1 MAMMN
6 EMEYRTIGSALA
18 GGYRAAVYCRL
29 SKDDDLQGESAS
41 IANQRDMLEK
51 YCEKQGWEVVAVYQ
65 DDGFTGLN
73 MERPDLQRMLR
84 AIERRQINLVITK
97 DLSRLGRNYLQTGHL
112 IEDFFPRNGVRYIAM
127 NDGIDT
133 LRDNNDIAPFKNILN
148 EMYSK
153 DISKKVHS
161 SYLLKAQKGQFTGCL
176 APFGYRKDPE
186 DKNHL
191 LIDEETAPIVRL
203 IFGYALNGHG
213 PNYIR
218 RRLEEEKIPCPTWW
232 NRERGLRN
240 TRTKW
245 EKKDP
250 ENGRYMWDFSVIKDL
265 LMNPVYT
272 GAIASQKKDYR
283 FKIGTIGEKKPEDW
297 IVVEG
302 QHEPLIDS
310 MSFDIVQNKLK
321 SRQRPGQTNEISL
334 FAGLLK
340 CGECGKSLTVRY
352 TNAKHPQ
359 RIYSCKT
366 YNAFGKN
373 HCTQHRIDYD
383 TLYSHVLRKIRECA
397 RAALMDGEA
406 VADRLTNTCEAEQRE
421 QREAMERSLTRD
433 EERIEVLDKM
443 VMRLYEDM
451 IAGRISEQN
460 FNTMLE
466 KTQTEQTELKTND
479 PWQLTSFLTTLYDDY
494 TRSEVQGKLKET
506 FKKQYKLTTW
516 VEVQTRYR
524 TVVMIDIFTG
534 IPYTTQV
541 PYQYK
546 IFHTKLENRGLEV
559 VIREELT
566 EDQWKRYEIFQ
577 DTKGGRPYLFKGGLP
592 AGGSDGS
599 GTPGID
605 YTVPAEALTDEEFA
619 AIYKEAQKYVG
630 TPYVWGGSTP
640 ETGFD
645 CSGYVCWV
653 YNQNGY
659 NVGRTTANG
668 LWNKSQHIS
677 EAEAKPGDL
686 VFFEGTYDTP
696 GKSHVGIYLGNGMM
710 VSAGDPIKYADI
722 HSSYWQ
728 KYLSGFGRLSK

>member
-1 MAMMN
+1 M
-6 EMEYRTIGSALA
+6 RKKVFFRVFCFTALA
-18 GGYRAAVYCRL
+18 VIATVVLITLALTVAHGDTGALTGAIIRKELPYVLGILAAVLGASVPVSYAITGAIIQPL
-29 SKDDDLQGESAS
+29 EQLGEHIDHMDRVQTEKELRPFVEKIRANNEKKRQLEKQKKQFTANVSHELKTPLTS
-41 IANQRDMLEK
+41 IA
-51 YCEKQGWEVVAVYQ
+51 
-65 DDGFTGLN
+65 
-73 MERPDLQRMLR
+73 
-84 AIERRQINLVITK
+84 
-97 DLSRLGRNYLQTGHL
+97 GHL

-302 QHEPLIDS
+302 QHEPLIDC

-334 FAGLLK
+334 FAGLIK
-340 CGECGKSLTVRY
+340 CGECGKSLTIRY

-359 RIYSCKT
+359 QIYSCKT

-466 KTQTEQTELKTND
+466 KTQTEQAELKAKVSEGRKRLSDEVQLANDAKQWVEAIQEYANITELDAATLNRLIKEIVVHERIDEDKT
-479 PWQLTSFLTTLYDDY
+479 
-494 TRSEVQGKLKET
+494 R
-506 FKKQYKLTTW
+506 
-516 VEVQTRYR
+516 
-524 TVVMIDIFTG
+524 
-534 IPYTTQV
+534 
-541 PYQYK
+541 
-546 IFHTKLENRGLEV
+546 
-559 VIREELT
+559 
-566 EDQWKRYEIFQ
+566 
-577 DTKGGRPYLFKGGLP
+577 
-592 AGGSDGS
+592 
-599 GTPGID
+599 
-605 YTVPAEALTDEEFA
+605 
-619 AIYKEAQKYVG
+619 
-630 TPYVWGGSTP
+630 
-640 ETGFD
+640 
-645 CSGYVCWV
+645 
-653 YNQNGY
+653 
-659 NVGRTTANG
+659 
-668 LWNKSQHIS
+668 HIS
-677 EAEAKPGDL
+677 IEIHFNLKPIPE
-686 VFFEGTYDTP
+686 VEQVT
-696 GKSHVGIYLGNGMM
+696 
-710 VSAGDPIKYADI
+710 A
-722 HSSYWQ
+722 
-728 KYLSGFGRLSK
+728 

>member
-297 IVVEG
+297 IVVEEEKIPCPTWWNRDRGLRNTRTKWEKKDPENGRYMWDFSVIKDLLMNPVYTGAIASQKKDYRFKIGTIGEKKPEDWIVVEG
-302 QHEPLIDS
+302 QHEPLIDR

-334 FAGLLK
+334 FAGLIK

-359 RIYSCKT
+359 QIYSCKT

-397 RAALMDGEA
+397 RAALMDGKA

-466 KTQTEQTELKTND
+466 KTQTEQTELKAKVSEGRKRLSDEAQLAND
-479 PWQLTSFLTTLYDDY
+479 A
-494 TRSEVQGKLKET
+494 
-506 FKKQYKLTTW
+506 KQW
-516 VEVQTRYR
+516 VEAIQEYANITELDAATLNRLIKEIVVHERIDEDKTR
-524 TVVMIDIFTG
+524 
-534 IPYTTQV
+534 
-541 PYQYK
+541 
-546 IFHTKLENRGLEV
+546 
-559 VIREELT
+559 
-566 EDQWKRYEIFQ
+566 
-577 DTKGGRPYLFKGGLP
+577 
-592 AGGSDGS
+592 
-599 GTPGID
+599 
-605 YTVPAEALTDEEFA
+605 
-619 AIYKEAQKYVG
+619 
-630 TPYVWGGSTP
+630 
-640 ETGFD
+640 
-645 CSGYVCWV
+645 
-653 YNQNGY
+653 
-659 NVGRTTANG
+659 
-668 LWNKSQHIS
+668 HIS
-677 EAEAKPGDL
+677 IEIHFNLKPIPE
-686 VFFEGTYDTP
+686 VEQVT
-696 GKSHVGIYLGNGMM
+696 
-710 VSAGDPIKYADI
+710 A
-722 HSSYWQ
+722 
-728 KYLSGFGRLSK
+728 

>member
-1 MAMMN
+1 MSWLSERGIVMN
-6 EMEYRTIGSALA
+6 NRQPQEKITAI
-18 GGYRAAVYCRL
+18 YCRL
-29 SKDDDLQGESAS
+29 SRDDDLAGDSNS
-41 IANQRDMLEK
+41 IIHQKDMLTRYARERNFPN
-51 YCEKQGWEVVAVYQ
+51 VSVYS
-65 DDGFTGLN
+65 DDGWSGTNF
-73 MERPDLQRMLR
+73 ERPDWKRLI
-84 AIERRQINLVITK
+84 ADIEAGKIDCVITK
-97 DLSRLGRNYLQTGHL
+97 DLSRLGRNY
-112 IEDFFPRNGVRYIAM
+112 IEAGSYIEIFFPKHHVRYIAIT
-127 NDGIDT
+127 DGVDSLT
-133 LRDNNDIAPFKNILN
+133 RQEMDITPFKNILN

-302 QHEPLIDS
+302 QHEPLIDR

-334 FAGLLK
+334 FAGLIK
-340 CGECGKSLTVRY
+340 CGECGKSLTIRY

-359 RIYSCKT
+359 QIYSCKT

-466 KTQTEQTELKTND
+466 KTQTEQTELKTKVSEGRKRLSD
-479 PWQLTSFLTTLYDDY
+479 
-494 TRSEVQGKLKET
+494 EVQLANDA
-506 FKKQYKLTTW
+506 KQW
-516 VEVQTRYR
+516 VEAIQEYANITELDAATLNRLIKEIVVHERIDEDKTR
-524 TVVMIDIFTG
+524 
-534 IPYTTQV
+534 
-541 PYQYK
+541 
-546 IFHTKLENRGLEV
+546 
-559 VIREELT
+559 
-566 EDQWKRYEIFQ
+566 
-577 DTKGGRPYLFKGGLP
+577 
-592 AGGSDGS
+592 
-599 GTPGID
+599 
-605 YTVPAEALTDEEFA
+605 
-619 AIYKEAQKYVG
+619 
-630 TPYVWGGSTP
+630 
-640 ETGFD
+640 
-645 CSGYVCWV
+645 
-653 YNQNGY
+653 
-659 NVGRTTANG
+659 
-668 LWNKSQHIS
+668 HIS
-677 EAEAKPGDL
+677 IEIHFNLKPIPE
-686 VFFEGTYDTP
+686 VEQVT
-696 GKSHVGIYLGNGMM
+696 
-710 VSAGDPIKYADI
+710 A
-722 HSSYWQ
+722 
-728 KYLSGFGRLSK
+728 